1 MTNEMELLRRACPER
16 VVADTPA
23 VERARRSLSIAMA
36 NEAFVLP
43 SEDES
48 SAIDP
53 NPHVATIVPSSNP
66 RRRRM
71 RLVAVGTS
79 VAATFA
85 IAGVIL
91 VPTGSQVPAAA
102 ASLRHISAVA
112 AVQSLPSPG
121 PGQDYFNQ
129 VRVSIFDTVNG
140 ASGQSEAQATF
151 TGVEDLWTTA
161 SGSGTGSVSWGT
173 PQFSSAAAQAAWDA
187 IPGSATDLGPTSGAL
202 FSYPQNSS
210 TFQGILDVSQLPTDE
225 TALGQ
230 EIDKGTTGIT
240 AVDSVSAGKDT
251 SFERIGMLLAG
262 PDVGATPQ
270 LRSALFQVL
279 SDLPGV
285 SLLGPTATASGQMG
299 TGFGAP
305 STGGSVST
313 LIVNPDTGALL
324 ELNYAPNTGPSPAG
338 FTGLGTASAQ
348 ASVSLTQSTKWV
360 EPLQST
366 TVSTSSVP
374 VVQSP

>member
-102 ASLRHISAVA
+102 AALRHISAVA

-187 IPGSATDLGPTSGAL
+187 I
-202 FSYPQNSS
+202 
-210 TFQGILDVSQLPTDE
+210 
-225 TALGQ
+225 
-230 EIDKGTTGIT
+230 
-240 AVDSVSAGKDT
+240 
-251 SFERIGMLLAG
+251 
-262 PDVGATPQ
+262 
-270 LRSALFQVL
+270 
-279 SDLPGV
+279 
-285 SLLGPTATASGQMG
+285 
-299 TGFGAP
+299 
-305 STGGSVST
+305 
-313 LIVNPDTGALL
+313 L
-324 ELNYAPNTGPSPAG
+324 EAR
-338 FTGLGTASAQ
+338 Q
-348 ASVSLTQSTKWV
+348 I
-360 EPLQST
+360 
-366 TVSTSSVP
+366 SVP
-374 VVQSP
+374 LAEHCSPTHRIRRPFRAFSTCRSFQQMKRHSVKKSIREQRASPPWIQSRPGRTLPSSG